1 MSSAAPAEISAAAE
15 DQDSIVAVLRA
26 RWDAIKSGDVG
37 SLPVIIG
44 IVAIALFFNSKSSL
58 FLSAVNFQNLIGQM
72 AGPTVIAIGV
82 VFVLLIGEIDLSIG
96 FVSGLAGVAVAE
108 FVKPGS
114 SHQYPG
120 LVALA
125 LAILT
130 GVVVGLIQG
139 SIIAFIRVP
148 SFVVTLA
155 GLLVCQG
162 LILQIL
168 GTEGVIGIQ
177 DKQINDISNYVL
189 SKNTGWVV
197 AIVFTVGLAAAAFG
211 SYFSRRRAGLPTGNL
226 LLTAVRVT
234 FFGGLAFAAVAVC
247 NHVSRAQGRPGVP
260 LVGLI
265 VVFLVVLGG
274 YVAGRTT
281 FGRHVYAVGGSAEAA
296 RRAGINV
303 KLIRILV
310 FMISGAMAAM
320 GGVILTSRLNSVSL
334 ESAGGG
340 TILLDSISAAVIGGV
355 SLFGGRGRVS
365 GALFGGLIIG
375 MIANGIDL
383 VGYTDA
389 TKLITTGLILLAA
402 VTLDTVLRRRQ
413 AAAGR

>member
-1 MSSAAPAEISAAAE
+1 MSTAAPVEVAAAGE
-15 DQDSIVAVLRA
+15 DTSLAGILRA
-26 RWDAIKSGDVG
+26 RWEALKEGDVG

-44 IVAIALFFNSKSSL
+44 VIAITLFFTSKSNV
-58 FLSAVNFQNLIGQM
+58 FFSAVNFTNLIGQM
-72 AGPTVIAIGV
+72 AGVTVIAIGV

-96 FVSGLAGVAVAE
+96 YVSGVAGVVVAE
-108 FVKPGS
+108 LQLPGS

-120 LVALA
+120 LIAIFGALA
-125 LAILT
+125 VGAAIGAL
-130 GVVVGLIQG
+130 QG
-139 SIIAFIRVP
+139 SFIAFIGVP

-155 GLLVCQG
+155 GLLIWQG
-162 LILQIL
+162 VILKAL
-168 GTEGVIGIQ
+168 GSQGVIGIQ

-189 SKNTGWVV
+189 TKNWGWAV
-197 AIVFTVGLAAAAFG
+197 AIIFTLGYAAATFG
-211 SYFSRRRAGLPTGNL
+211 TQVSRRRAGLPTGNL
-226 LLTAVRVT
+226 VLTIARVV
-234 FFGGLAFAAVAVC
+234 FYGGLAFASVAVC
-247 NHVSRAQGRPGVP
+247 NHYRGVP

-265 VVFLVVLGG
+265 VLFLVVLGAF
-274 YVAGRTT
+274 VAGRTT

-303 KLIRILV
+303 KLIKIFV
-310 FMISGAMAAM
+310 FTISGAMAAM
-320 GGVILTSRLNSVSL
+320 GGIIFASRLNSVDL
-334 ESAGGG
+334 TAGGG
-340 TILLDSISAAVIGGV
+340 TILLDAISAAVIGGV

-389 TKLITTGLILLAA
+389 VKYITTGLILLAA